1 MIIDLAATPRRPTQ
15 PAPSSPPARAVG
27 LQPLKQNPTNEF
39 DAAYHH
45 MAILA
50 IICLHEFRACNKFVP
65 SNMNVLQSGIASGQ
79 LRCYYSNRYRS
90 DQNLAQQYPNYPNKQ
105 TNQAFN
111 LCEQVS
117 SYQLQQPVSKSRIF
131 SRELQ
136 RWKQPLDVSKHSQSH
151 PQGCIPVHDIKPKSI
166 SPSAI
171 AAVCACTLLDLY
183 KVQEG

>member
-1 MIIDLAATPRRPTQ
+1 MFYNLELLAA
-15 PAPSSPPARAVG
+15 SC
-27 LQPLKQNPTNEF
+27 
-39 DAAYHH
+39 AA
-45 MAILA
+45 I
-50 IICLHEFRACNKFVP
+50 
-65 SNMNVLQSGIASGQ
+65 
-79 LRCYYSNRYRS
+79 NRYRS

-117 SYQLQQPVSKSRIF
+117 SYQLQQPVSKSRMF
-131 SRELQ
+131 SRELKGGNSL
-136 RWKQPLDVSKHSQSH
+136 WMFQSILKVIH
-151 PQGCIPVHDIKPKSI
+151 KVAYQFMTSNPKSI